1 MQRPQESWE
10 PASALWP
17 LLMHVAL
24 ACANGLS
31 LRVLACGFVHLGET
45 GAGQGLGAPLPL
57 STPAPGPRT
66 SWSRKS
72 EEVFVTSPDETVTNG
87 LARPGGHQAGRI
99 RQMFVMRR
107 KPRQVEAGS
116 PRLRTHDQRV
126 QDEAPCAG
134 GVGSKDGWTRFR
146 PPICFPLMTQPCPV
160 IVVVVLKSTK
170 KSFFFLH

>member
-66 SWSRKS
+66 NWSRKS

-99 RQMFVMRR
+99 RQMFCDEEET
-107 KPRQVEAGS
+107 EAGGGWEPAAPH
-116 PRLRTHDQRV
+116 PRPARS
-126 QDEAPCAG
+126 G
-134 GVGSKDGWTRFR
+134 
-146 PPICFPLMTQPCPV
+146 
-160 IVVVVLKSTK
+160 
-170 KSFFFLH
+170 